1 MKNIFYLATALTI
14 LLFTQ
19 ACINEP
25 KKDDGTKVSVDN
37 KTFLKDGID
46 GTLTEIKASGLA
58 ITNSSNLKVIGLAKL
73 IIDDHSGCDSILRK
87 MEADQFPG
95 ERDTISIEHQK
106 VIADLEKQSGAAFD
120 KAYVQLMINDHQAAV
135 QLFNNATNSE
145 DKAISGFA
153 TQTLPVIKMHLDSVL
168 SVAATLK

>member
-1 MKNIFYLATALTI
+1 MKNIIYIAIALI
-14 LLFTQ
+14 IVLSTQ
-19 ACINEP
+19 ACINER
-25 KKDDGTKVSVDN
+25 KKDEGARPTVDN

-46 GTLTEIKASGLA
+46 ATLTEIKASGLA
-58 ITNSSNLKVIGLAKL
+58 ITNSSNLRVIGLAKL
-73 IIDDHSGCDSILRK
+73 MIDDHTGADSILRK

-106 VIADLEKQSGAAFD
+106 VIVDLEKQSGAAFD
-120 KAYVQLMINDHQAAV
+120 KAYVQLMINDHQATV

-153 TQTLPVIKMHLDSVL
+153 TQTLPVIKMHLDSAL
-168 SVAATLK
+168 SVAAALK